1 MPREVRMC
9 GTMQHLCV
17 VVTKKGVY
25 EDAGKRLVIDMHS
38 QFKDQN
44 LISELL
50 PSMPIKTIQSM
61 KIAMIFIFYFFK
73 VKSWF

>member
-1 MPREVRMC
+1 MC
-9 GTMQHLCV
+9 GTMLHLCV
-17 VVTKKGVY
+17 VVTKKGVH

-61 KIAMIFIFYFFK
+61 KIAMISIFYFFK